1 MYLGRP
7 VRLFLVPGPPAG
19 APARGSW
26 IARSQDHDGS
36 FHTAVV
42 RLIVSA
48 AQPSRLLE
56 MDPDRKTLILD
67 FELLELVTCHSLARL
82 VASS

>member
-1 MYLGRP
+1 M
-7 VRLFLVPGPPAG
+7 VPGPPAE

-42 RLIVSA
+42 RLIVSVV
-48 AQPSRLLE
+48 AQPGGSRLME
-56 MDPDRKTLILD
+56 IDRDRKTLILSCCN
-67 FELLELVTCHSLARL
+67 L
-82 VASS
+82 